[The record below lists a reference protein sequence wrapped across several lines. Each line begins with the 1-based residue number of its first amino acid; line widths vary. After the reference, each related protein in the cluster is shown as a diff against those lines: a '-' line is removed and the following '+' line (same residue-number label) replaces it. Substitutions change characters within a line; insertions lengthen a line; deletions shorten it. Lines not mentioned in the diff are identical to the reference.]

1 MRVYRMEADLAEK
14 NVTFLG
20 LLDHEAFMKFDKEL
34 RRGLP
39 VSDAFRFVELER
51 DKSDLR
57 ETEFMDCSQVWITTG
72 IVLFNQK
79 AKDCLEGVFGDY
91 VEFVP
96 AKYQDDIYYIVN
108 VLNIIDGL
116 NYEKSEFKKTHDGK
130 PYAVK
135 KFSFQPNIVKNI
147 PIFKVFFWK
156 NIYSTE
162 IFVSQEV
169 KDIVEANGL
178 TGFSFEEVWRDDET
192 DRN

>member
-20 LLDHEAFMKFDKEL
+20 LLNHESFMKFDQEL
-34 RRGLP
+34 CEGMP
-39 VSDAFRFVELER
+39 VSDEFRFVELER
-51 DKSDLR
+51 NNSNPR
-57 ETEFMDCSQVWITTG
+57 EKEFMDCSQVWITTG

-108 VLNIIDGL
+108 VLNIIDGI
-116 NYEKSEFKKTHDGK
+116 NYEKSEFEKRDNGR
-130 PYAVK
+130 PYSVN
-135 KFSFQPNIVKNI
+135 KFSFRPNIVNNI
-147 PIFKVFFWK
+147 SIFKLFLDDR
-156 NIYSTE
+156 IYSTNL
-162 IFVSQEV
+162 FVSQEV
-169 KDIVEANGL
+169 KDIVEENGL

-192 DRN
+192 ERN

>member
-14 NVTFLG
+14 NITFLG
-20 LLDHEAFMKFDKEL
+20 LLDHESFMKFDKEL
-34 RRGLP
+34 CEGLP

-51 DKSDLR
+51 NNSNPR
-57 ETEFMDCSQVWITTG
+57 EKEFMDCSQVWITTG

-116 NYEKSEFKKTHDGK
+116 NYEKSEFEKLDDGR
-130 PYAVK
+130 PYSIN
-135 KFSFQPNIVKNI
+135 KFSLRPNMVNNI
-147 PIFKVFFWK
+147 SIFKLFLEES
-156 NIYSTE
+156 IYSTE

-169 KDIVEANGL
+169 KDIVEENGL

>member
-1 MRVYRMEADLAEK
+1 M
-14 NVTFLG
+14 
-20 LLDHEAFMKFDKEL
+20 
-34 RRGLP
+34 
-39 VSDAFRFVELER
+39 
-51 DKSDLR
+51 
-57 ETEFMDCSQVWITTG
+57 
-72 IVLFNQK
+72 
-79 AKDCLEGVFGDY
+79 
-91 VEFVP
+91 
-96 AKYQDDIYYIVN
+96 N

-135 KFSFQPNIVKNI
+135 KFSFKPNIVNNI
-147 PIFKVFFWK
+147 SIFKLFLEDR
-156 NIYSTE
+156 IYSTE

>member
-1 MRVYRMEADLAEK
+1 MRVYRMKADLAEK
-14 NVTFLG
+14 NVSFLD
-20 LLDHEAFMKFDKEL
+20 LLDQEAFMKFNKEL

-51 DKSDLR
+51 DNSDLR
-57 ETEFMDCSQVWITTG
+57 EKEFMDCSKLWITTG

-108 VLNIIDGL
+108 VLNVIDGL
-116 NYEKSEFKKTHDGK
+116 NYGKSEFEKLDDGR
-130 PYAVK
+130 PYSIN
-135 KFSFQPNIVKNI
+135 KFSLRPNIVNNI
-147 PIFKVFFWK
+147 SIFKLFLEDR
-156 NIYSTE
+156 IYSTE

>member
-1 MRVYRMEADLAEK
+1 MRIYRMKADLDEK
-14 NVTFLG
+14 NVSFLD

-108 VLNIIDGL
+108 VLNVIDGL
-116 NYEKSEFKKTHDGK
+116 NYEKSEFEKRDNGR
-130 PYAVK
+130 PYSIN
-135 KFSFQPNIVKNI
+135 KFSLRPNIVNNI
-147 PIFKVFFWK
+147 SIFKLFLEDR
-156 NIYSTE
+156 IYSTE

-169 KDIVEANGL
+169 KDIVEENGL